1 MSDDWEKQN
10 DVITPPIVKGDK
22 WEGEDEDD
30 DVKDNW
36 DDEEEEDKQIS
47 SEKQEISVK
56 QTALSAKKKK
66 LLKFAEKDRKDK
78 DESES
83 KPRTA
88 EEILADKLERQR
100 LQEESDLLLA
110 KDAFGDTK
118 TTSSGLDISL
128 TSREDFD
135 AFKKSLVE
143 KLLTYDKS
151 VHYVNFLENLFR
163 ELCVSLE
170 SDDIKRLSSSLTALF
185 NEKVKAQKAGTK
197 SKKKGKGFSVRVE
210 RNDDFNV
217 NNDIEEFDDFL

>member
-1 MSDDWEKQN
+1 MISEKQN

-88 EEILADKLERQR
+88 EEILADKLEQQR

-135 AFKKSLVE
+135 AFSGK
-143 KLLTYDKS
+143 TA
-151 VHYVNFLENLFR
+151 NL
-163 ELCVSLE
+163 
-170 SDDIKRLSSSLTALF
+170 
-185 NEKVKAQKAGTK
+185 
-197 SKKKGKGFSVRVE
+197 
-210 RNDDFNV
+210 
-217 NNDIEEFDDFL
+217 

>member
-1 MSDDWEKQN
+1 MSDDWEN
-10 DVITPPIVKGDK
+10 ENYDVTPVVKGDK

-36 DDEEEEDKQIS
+36 DDEEEEDKEIGG
-47 SEKQEISVK
+47 EKDKTASK
-56 QTALSAKKKK
+56 QTTLSAKKKK
-66 LLKFAEKDRKDK
+66 LLKIAEKDRKDK
-78 DESES
+78 NESES

-88 EEILADKLERQR
+88 EELLADKLERQR

-110 KDAFGDTK
+110 KDAFGDSK
-118 TTSSGLDISL
+118 NTSSGLDISL
-128 TSREDFD
+128 SSKEDFD

-151 VHYVNFLENLFR
+151 PHYVNFLENLFR

-210 RNDDFNV
+210 RNDVDFNV